1 MLPQSTTAY
10 TPAIGRTQR
19 ARYIRRGPGVFHAA
33 GNPAKKLPNCD
44 HSPLTAST
52 ATALDAATK
61 AASSSIRYWRAEIIA
76 RALERERRR
85 EMAARD
91 AAILAE
97 TGEDPELAG
106 LIRYVTGHPVDP
118 DR

>member
-1 MLPQSTTAY
+1 MWYHQVVSIQIAVRLPDETVAFLDRLV
-10 TPAIGRTQR
+10 AE
-19 ARYIRRGPGVFHAA
+19 
-33 GNPAKKLPNCD
+33 KK
-44 HSPLTAST
+44 
-52 ATALDAATK
+52 AT
-61 AASSSIRYWRAEIIA
+61 SRAEIIA

-97 TGEDPELAG
+97 SGEDPDLAG
-106 LIRYVTGHPVDP
+106 LIQYMTRHPADP

>member
-1 MLPQSTTAY
+1 VSTQIAVRLPDDTVA
-10 TPAIGRTQR
+10 
-19 ARYIRRGPGVFHAA
+19 F
-33 GNPAKKLPNCD
+33 
-44 HSPLTAST
+44 
-52 ATALDAATK
+52 LDRLVMEKK
-61 AASSSIRYWRAEIIA
+61 AASRAEIIT

-97 TGEDPELAG
+97 SGEDPDLAG
-106 LIRYVTGHPVDP
+106 LIRYMTGHPVDP

>member
-1 MLPQSTTAY
+1 MSIQIAVRLADDTVT
-10 TPAIGRTQR
+10 
-19 ARYIRRGPGVFHAA
+19 F
-33 GNPAKKLPNCD
+33 
-44 HSPLTAST
+44 
-52 ATALDAATK
+52 LDRLVSEKK
-61 AASSSIRYWRAEIIA
+61 AASRAEIIE

-97 TGEDPELAG
+97 SGEDPDLAE
-106 LIRYVTGHPVDP
+106 LIRHMTRHPVDP

>member
-1 MLPQSTTAY
+1 MSTQIAVRLPDETVA
-10 TPAIGRTQR
+10 
-19 ARYIRRGPGVFHAA
+19 F
-33 GNPAKKLPNCD
+33 
-44 HSPLTAST
+44 
-52 ATALDAATK
+52 LDRLVREKK
-61 AASSSIRYWRAEIIA
+61 AASRAEVIA

-97 TGEDPELAG
+97 SGEDPDLAG
-106 LIRYVTGHPVDP
+106 LIRYMTGHPVDP

>member
-1 MLPQSTTAY
+1 MGCDLRTLCIPKWYHQPMTIQIAVRLPDET
-10 TPAIGRTQR
+10 
-19 ARYIRRGPGVFHAA
+19 VEF
-33 GNPAKKLPNCD
+33 
-44 HSPLTAST
+44 
-52 ATALDAATK
+52 LDRLVAEKK
-61 AASSSIRYWRAEIIA
+61 AASRAEIVT

-97 TGEDPELAG
+97 SGEDPDLAG
-106 LIRYVTGHPVDP
+106 LIRYMTGHPVDP

>member
-1 MLPQSTTAY
+1 VSTQIAVRLPDETVAY
-10 TPAIGRTQR
+10 
-19 ARYIRRGPGVFHAA
+19 
-33 GNPAKKLPNCD
+33 
-44 HSPLTAST
+44 
-52 ATALDAATK
+52 LDRLVAEKK
-61 AASSSIRYWRAEIIA
+61 AASRAEIIA

-97 TGEDPELAG
+97 SGEDPDLAG
-106 LIRYVTGHPVDP
+106 LIRYMTGHPVDP

>member
-1 MLPQSTTAY
+1 MSTQIAVRLPDDTVA
-10 TPAIGRTQR
+10 
-19 ARYIRRGPGVFHAA
+19 F
-33 GNPAKKLPNCD
+33 
-44 HSPLTAST
+44 
-52 ATALDAATK
+52 LDRLVREKK
-61 AASSSIRYWRAEIIA
+61 AASRAEIIE

-97 TGEDPELAG
+97 SGEDPDLAG
-106 LIRYVTGHPVDP
+106 LIRYMTGHPVDP

>member
-1 MLPQSTTAY
+1 MSTQIAVRLPDETVA
-10 TPAIGRTQR
+10 
-19 ARYIRRGPGVFHAA
+19 F
-33 GNPAKKLPNCD
+33 
-44 HSPLTAST
+44 
-52 ATALDAATK
+52 LDRLVTEKK
-61 AASSSIRYWRAEIIA
+61 AASRAEIIA

-97 TGEDPELAG
+97 SGEDPDLAG
-106 LIRYVTGHPVDP
+106 LIRYMTGHPVDP

>member
-1 MLPQSTTAY
+1 LSDESQSGILWAVSTQIAVRLPDDTVA
-10 TPAIGRTQR
+10 
-19 ARYIRRGPGVFHAA
+19 F
-33 GNPAKKLPNCD
+33 
-44 HSPLTAST
+44 
-52 ATALDAATK
+52 LDRLVREKK
-61 AASSSIRYWRAEIIA
+61 AASRAEIIE

-97 TGEDPELAG
+97 SGEDPDLAG
-106 LIRYVTGHPVDP
+106 LIRYMTGHPVDP

>member
-1 MLPQSTTAY
+1 MSTQIAVRLPDETVA
-10 TPAIGRTQR
+10 
-19 ARYIRRGPGVFHAA
+19 F
-33 GNPAKKLPNCD
+33 
-44 HSPLTAST
+44 
-52 ATALDAATK
+52 LDRLVREKK
-61 AASSSIRYWRAEIIA
+61 AASRAEIIE

-97 TGEDPELAG
+97 SGEDPDLAG
-106 LIRYVTGHPVDP
+106 LIRYMTGHPVDP

>member
-1 MLPQSTTAY
+1 MTIQIAVRLPAET
-10 TPAIGRTQR
+10 
-19 ARYIRRGPGVFHAA
+19 VEF
-33 GNPAKKLPNCD
+33 
-44 HSPLTAST
+44 
-52 ATALDAATK
+52 LDRLVAEKK
-61 AASSSIRYWRAEIIA
+61 AASRAEIVT

-97 TGEDPELAG
+97 SGEDPDLAG
-106 LIRYVTGHPVDP
+106 LIRYMTGHPVDP

>member
-1 MLPQSTTAY
+1 MSTQIAVRLPDDTVA
-10 TPAIGRTQR
+10 
-19 ARYIRRGPGVFHAA
+19 F
-33 GNPAKKLPNCD
+33 
-44 HSPLTAST
+44 
-52 ATALDAATK
+52 LDRLVAEKK
-61 AASSSIRYWRAEIIA
+61 AASRAEIIA

-97 TGEDPELAG
+97 SGEDPDLAG
-106 LIRYVTGHPVDP
+106 LIRYVTVHPMDP